1 MISGI
6 LFWGAERR
14 ELQPPISFPPA
25 YFLPAAGVCGSRP
38 AAGLMLL
45 YLFITV
51 YVYAIQAR
59 FVNTVFKTIINAFM
73 MAVRHLPSTVLMIIL
88 NSVFFYIMFHYAS
101 WLGFWVLSGP
111 VYLNSLLLSR
121 IFKRY
126 MRTDAKEITETDK
139 NTAE

>member
-1 MISGI
+1 
-6 LFWGAERR
+6 
-14 ELQPPISFPPA
+14 
-25 YFLPAAGVCGSRP
+25 
-38 AAGLMLL
+38 MLL

-88 NSVFFYIMFHYAS
+88 NSVFFYTMFHYAS

-111 VYLNSLLLSR
+111 VYLNSLLLGR